1 MDYVRYV
8 RQMVGHNKI
17 IMNAAGAIIVK
28 DGKILLQRRSDN
40 GKWGLIG
47 GIMEI
52 GETYAA
58 CALREVREETGLDI
72 RLGHLVGIY
81 HSPDHVF
88 PSGDEAHVICAIYAA
103 EIVSGE
109 PKIDE
114 ESLELRFFDPNEMP
128 EVASMDHRQALR
140 DYFAGLKNQVK

>member
-1 MDYVRYV
+1 MDYVRYI

-17 IMNAAGAIIVK
+17 VMNAAGAIIVK

-52 GETYAA
+52 GETYRE
-58 CALREVREETGLDI
+58 CALREIAEETGLEV
-72 RLGHLVGIY
+72 RLGELVGIY

-88 PSGDEAHVICAIYAA
+88 PNGDEAHVICAIYTA
-103 EIVSGE
+103 EILSGE
-109 PKIDE
+109 PRIDE
-114 ESLELRFFDPNEMP
+114 ESLELRFFEPNEIP
-128 EVASMDHRQALR
+128 EIASDDHRQALG
-140 DYFAGLKNQVK
+140 DYFAGLRNQVK